1 MTLSWTLRLFCV
13 LAVVVGIV
21 LAISQ
26 IVLALAARGILRR
39 LDTITA
45 RWRERI
51 LYLLQIG
58 PALFAAFV
66 AAALCLPAYLRGE
79 TNLESESVS
88 ALCLLLAVVM
98 IVWFAFS
105 LVAGLRI
112 TLRTVRMARAC
123 RRSGRLITHH
133 GGIPVLAVPDSGPPV
148 RLIGFFRPLI
158 LVSSRPAFAPGTF
171 DLALAHERSHA
182 THRDN
187 WKLLTL
193 SFLPRF
199 DRLLPGGDPWSRLWQ
214 QAADWAADDDAVQSD
229 RARSLLLA
237 EALVTAARAA
247 NSIQASR
254 AYVCTALTADD
265 AGLAARIDR
274 LIHPRPGAQPSSSS
288 VILALAAIVVFAAT
302 AACALSPWI
311 YTLSERLLHLGS
323 A

>member
-1 MTLSWTLRLFCV
+1 MTLYWTLRLLCV
-13 LAVVVGIV
+13 LAVAAGIV

-26 IVLALAARGILRR
+26 IVLALAARWILRR
-39 LDTITA
+39 LDAITA

-58 PALFAAFV
+58 PALLAAFV

-79 TNLESESVS
+79 TNLESERVS
-88 ALCLLLAVVM
+88 ALCLLLAVV
-98 IVWFAFS
+98 IVVGFAFS
-105 LVAGLRI
+105 FLGGLRI
-112 TLRTVRMARAC
+112 SLRTIRITRAC
-123 RRSGRLITHH
+123 RRSGRLIAHH
-133 GGIPVLAVPDSGPPV
+133 GGIPVLAVHDSGPPV

-158 LVSSRPAFAPGTF
+158 LVSASPAFAPGTF

-199 DRLLPGGDPWSRLWQ
+199 DRLLPGGDPWSRPWQ

-229 RARSLLLA
+229 SVRSVLLA

-254 AYVCTALTADD
+254 AYVCSALTADD
-265 AGLAARIDR
+265 AGLAARVDR
-274 LIHPRPGAQPSSSS
+274 LIHPRPGAHPSSSS
-288 VILALAAIVVFAAT
+288 VILALAAIVVSAAIG
-302 AACALSPWI
+302 ACALSPWI
-311 YTLSERLLHLGS
+311 YTLSERLLHL
-323 A
+323 